1 MAARAFVIP
10 VPGPAIRG
18 ETDLLLCLLV
28 QTGKPRPTKVASLA
42 GPVRQ
47 RQVYVC
53 GAEIVQ
59 FVGNRW
65 KRNFPRRRSLAPV
78 VSTSGKVSV
87 AIKAALKKHS
97 GRKFSRQTDDD
108 SHDPVCALFAA
119 RIATGLTNLP
129 RGPVPGMSCNPA
141 KVELRECS
149 QLARQAAQ

>member
-1 MAARAFVIP
+1 VAARAFVIP

-65 KRNFPRRRSLAPV
+65 KRSIPWTRSRARA
-78 VSTSGKVSV
+78 VSSFGRVRMLSEVCSG
-87 AIKAALKKHS
+87 
-97 GRKFSRQTDDD
+97 
-108 SHDPVCALFAA
+108 
-119 RIATGLTNLP
+119 
-129 RGPVPGMSCNPA
+129 
-141 KVELRECS
+141 
-149 QLARQAAQ
+149 